1 MENDNDDDEVPR
13 FGGKI
18 NEKFLDWETDVRRGG
33 RDETSPWST
42 SPQEKDSL
50 DSRSRSS
57 RRSLRREASHSS
69 GHGHGSA
76 AANIGDTGK
85 RL

>member
-1 MENDNDDDEVPR
+1 MENDKDDDEVPR

-50 DSRSRSS
+50 DSRKQIVKTELAQGGLTLFRSWTWV
-57 RRSLRREASHSS
+57 SS
-69 GHGHGSA
+69 SKHWRH
-76 AANIGDTGK
+76 
-85 RL
+85 R